1 MSSRNMQ
8 DIKTQIELLETKKIT
23 TCKMKNTLDRIDGSS
38 DNIGG
43 KKKIGEH
50 EDTAIE
56 IIPNKTQR
64 EKA

>member
-8 DIKTQIELLETKKIT
+8 DIKTQIELLETKNIT
-23 TCKMKNTLDRIDGSS
+23 TCKMKNTLDRIDSS
-38 DNIGG
+38 PDNIGE
-43 KKKIGEH
+43 KKIGEH